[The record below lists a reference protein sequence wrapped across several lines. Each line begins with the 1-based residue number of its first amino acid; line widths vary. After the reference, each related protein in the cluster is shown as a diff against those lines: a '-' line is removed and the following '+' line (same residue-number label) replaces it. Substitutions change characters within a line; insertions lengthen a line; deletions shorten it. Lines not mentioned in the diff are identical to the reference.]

1 MEEVK
6 CPGWRHSEHTADVLI
21 EAWGRTLEESLEEA
35 ARAVYEV
42 VTDTSR
48 VKPVRRI
55 DIEVEG
61 FDLYNLIYRWIEEMI
76 AYTDS
81 EGLVF
86 SMFRVCRIIEG
97 KGDEEPWRIVSSV
110 WGERFDPER
119 HEHRTIVKAMTYA
132 QMEVKRDAN
141 GCWKTQFVVDI

>member
-1 MEEVK
+1 MSEAP

-42 VTDTSR
+42 MTDTSR
-48 VKPVRRI
+48 VEPRVRLV
-55 DIEVEG
+55 VEADG
-61 FDLYNLIYRWIEEMI
+61 IDLYNLIYRWVEAML

-86 SMFRVCRIIEG
+86 GIFRVCEIHEG
-97 KGDEEPWRIVSSV
+97 DGDKPWKIKSVV
-110 WGERFDPER
+110 WGEKFDNQR

-132 QMEVKRDAN
+132 QMEVKKDSN

>member
-1 MEEVK
+1 MSGAP

-42 VTDTSR
+42 MTNTSKVEPK
-48 VKPVRRI
+48 VKLT
-55 DIEVEG
+55 IEAEG
-61 FDLYNLIYRWIEEMI
+61 IDLYNLIYRWIEAML

-86 SMFRVCRIIEG
+86 GVFRVCDIEEG
-97 KGDEEPWRIVSSV
+97 SDDKPWRIRSIV
-110 WGERFDPER
+110 WGEKFDYQK

-132 QMEVKRDAN
+132 QMEVKKDRN

>member
-1 MEEVK
+1 MSERK

-42 VTDTSR
+42 ITDTSKI
-48 VKPVRRI
+48 KPHVR
-55 DIEVEG
+55 IEVETEG
-61 FDLYNLIYRWIEEMI
+61 IDLYNLIYRWIEAML

-86 SMFRVCRIIEG
+86 GLFRVCRVEEG
-97 KGDEEPWRIVSSV
+97 DDEKPWRIQSII
-110 WGERFDPER
+110 WGEKFDPER

-132 QMEVKRDAN
+132 QMEVKREGD